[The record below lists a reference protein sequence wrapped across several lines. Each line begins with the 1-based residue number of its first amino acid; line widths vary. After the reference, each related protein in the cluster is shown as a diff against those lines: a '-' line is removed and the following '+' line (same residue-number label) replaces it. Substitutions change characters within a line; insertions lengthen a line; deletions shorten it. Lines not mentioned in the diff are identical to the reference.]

1 MKKILICIYNLQG
14 GGAERVLINFLDVI
28 DKNKCDITLLVLR
41 KEGIY
46 LNKIPEG
53 IRVIYGFKTLFGRKV
68 SNKVL
73 SFLPNKLLYKL
84 FVKEDF
90 DVEISFL
97 EGFATKVISGSS
109 LYSKK
114 IAWVHA
120 DFKTYHWTKN
130 IFSLNEEKKYYSR
143 FDKIVCVS
151 KMCLNSFKDI
161 FGFEEKLTVIY
172 NLLDKSLESYD
183 KFNFKNVFKD
193 YKTTKIIY
201 VGRFEREKGVERL
214 IYAFKDVIDLGCKEC
229 ILFLVGEGSLRN
241 TLEIFVKDNGLD
253 EYVRFIGFKENVYDY
268 ILSSDYVIVPSH
280 SESYCLVLAESV
292 CLGKVCISTDTAGGR
307 EVLNNGEYGILVE
320 NSKDGIKSG
329 ILCVLRNNFPRE
341 EYEDKILNWSYNFR
355 NESIIEKIND
365 LIMER
370 EGNLNENYFFD

>member
-28 DKNKCDITLLVLR
+28 DKNKYNVTLLVLR

-46 LNKIPEG
+46 LNKIPED
-53 IRVIYGFKTLFGRKV
+53 IKVIYGFKTLFGRKI

-84 FVKEDF
+84 FVKEEF

-109 LYSKK
+109 LHSKK
-114 IAWVHA
+114 ISWVHA

-130 IFSLNEEKKYYSR
+130 MFSLNEEKKYYSK

-183 KFNFKNVFKD
+183 KFHFKNVFKD

-201 VGRFEREKGVERL
+201 VGRFEKEKGVERL
-214 IYAFKDVIDLGCKEC
+214 IHAFKDVINLGYKEST
-229 ILFLVGEGSLRN
+229 LFFLGEGSLRN
-241 TLEIFVKDNGLD
+241 TLETFVKENGLN
-253 EYVRFIGFKENVYDY
+253 EYVRFISFKENVYDY
-268 ILSSDYVIVPSH
+268 ILSSDYVIVPSY

-307 EVLNNGEYGILVE
+307 EVLNNGEYGVLVE
-320 NSKDGIKSG
+320 NSREGIKNG
-329 ILCVLRNNFPRE
+329 ILSVLRNDFPRE
-341 EYEDKILNWSYNFR
+341 EYEEKLFKWSYSFR
-355 NESIIEKIND
+355 NEGIIGKIND
-365 LIMER
+365 LIMDR
-370 EGNLNENYFFD
+370 EKET